1 VSGDEAPGAP
11 PWLLLRE
18 RLAQEADAAQA
29 RGEAA
34 GAAALR
40 EVTRDW
46 WTRQLEWNAKMSEAL
61 GAHHEINNALVGIRG
76 NAQLLLMNPAV
87 QSPGI
92 RERLEVVLRESG
104 RIQEAAGRLR
114 ELKAGSGLPPSS
126 AQAA

>member
-1 VSGDEAPGAP
+1 VTGESQPVAP
-11 PWLLLRE
+11 PWELLRE
-18 RLAQEADAAQA
+18 RLAGEAAAAEARGDAVAAQA
-29 RGEAA
+29 
-34 GAAALR
+34 LR
-40 EVTRDW
+40 ELTAEW
-46 WTRQLEWNAKMSEAL
+46 WDRQLTWNARVAEAL

-87 QSPGI
+87 QAPGI

-114 ELKAGSGLPPSS
+114 ELKAGSGLPPST